1 MAHPISNQVPT
12 ISQTGI
18 QAIKS
23 RLGELYFDGD
33 KRLQREFYEY
43 LTQYPPRFHDISRPL
58 LDLLDRF
65 VHADDA
71 QPIEHPTDELRKLIE
86 EAGKVLGAPLH
97 TPDSVIARSEYR
109 KVENLPNFLANFTNN
124 KNDYYLDIDERIL
137 EIPSETDKHE
147 QKLHKHMKEMGE
159 AYRRL
164 LSQIGIQIP

>member
-71 QPIEHPTDELRKLIE
+71 QPIEHPTDELRKL
-86 EAGKVLGAPLH
+86 
-97 TPDSVIARSEYR
+97 SVIARSEYR